1 MHTAQT
7 SHAAHS
13 VSAAWEAP
21 APSGYARALVAA
33 ASTQR
38 PVATPH
44 LGDRYSPG
52 EVSIHMGIETATTFE
67 FFDANDKLIRS
78 GCTTGTPTRFE

>member
-13 VSAAWEAP
+13 ISAAWEAP
-21 APSGYARALVAA
+21 APSGYARAPVAA
-33 ASTQR
+33 TSAHR

-44 LGDRYSPG
+44 HGDRYSPG
-52 EVSIHMGIETATTFE
+52 ELSIHMGIGTTTAFE
-67 FFDANDKLIRS
+67 IFDANDKLIRS